1 MPAHRFDLKVRF
13 YELDPYG
20 HLNHSAY
27 VQFFETGRVELLD
40 EIGVDLESFAARGY
54 RFVVNRI
61 QTSFDRPVHA
71 GETITVET
79 EVVEFRRASS
89 VWRQRL
95 MRGDEVVARQ
105 ELRAAIT
112 NNDGKP
118 VRVPSDVIEALA
130 PYFLPEAEPAGQ
142 GGGSYGRGRGPS
154 GP

>member
-1 MPAHRFDLKVRF
+1 MPAHRLDLKVRF

-27 VQFFETGRVELLD
+27 IQFFETGRIELL
-40 EIGVDLESFAARGY
+40 EEVGVGLESFAARGF

-89 VWRQRL
+89 LWRQRL

-105 ELRAAIT
+105 EVRAAIT
-112 NNDGKP
+112 NTEGKP
-118 VRVPSDVIEALA
+118 ARVPADVIEAL
-130 PYFLPEAEPAGQ
+130 
-142 GGGSYGRGRGPS
+142 GPHFV
-154 GP
+154 

>member
-27 VQFFETGRVELLD
+27 VQFFETGRVELL
-40 EIGVDLESFAARGY
+40 EEVGLDLEAFAARGY

-61 QTSFDRPVHA
+61 ETSFDRPVHG

-89 VWRQRL
+89 LWRQRL
-95 MRGDEVVARQ
+95 LRGGEVVARQ
-105 ELRAAIT
+105 EVRAAIT
-112 NNDGKP
+112 NIGGRP
-118 VRVPSDVIEALA
+118 VRVPTDVTEALA
-130 PYFLPEAEPAGQ
+130 PYFV
-142 GGGSYGRGRGPS
+142 
-154 GP
+154 

>member
-27 VQFFETGRVELLD
+27 VQFFETGRVELL
-40 EIGVDLESFAARGY
+40 EEVGLDLEPLAARGY

-61 QTSFDRPVHA
+61 ETSFDRPVRA

-95 MRGDEVVARQ
+95 LRGDEVVARQ

-112 NNDGKP
+112 NAGGRP
-118 VRVPSDVIEALA
+118 VRVPTEVAQALA
-130 PYFLPEAEPAGQ
+130 PYFV
-142 GGGSYGRGRGPS
+142 
-154 GP
+154 

>member
-27 VQFFETGRVELLD
+27 VQFFETGRVELL
-40 EIGVDLESFAARGY
+40 EEVGLDLEPFAARGY

-61 QTSFDRPVHA
+61 ETSFDRPVRG

-95 MRGDEVVARQ
+95 LRGDEVVARQ

-112 NNDGKP
+112 NAEGRP
-118 VRVPSDVIEALA
+118 VRVPTEVTQALA
-130 PYFLPEAEPAGQ
+130 PYFV
-142 GGGSYGRGRGPS
+142 
-154 GP
+154 

>member
-27 VQFFETGRVELLD
+27 VQFFETGRVELL
-40 EIGVDLESFAARGY
+40 EEVGLDLESLAARGY

-61 QTSFDRPVHA
+61 ETSFDRPVHG

-95 MRGDEVVARQ
+95 LRGGEVVARQ

-112 NNDGKP
+112 NTEGRP
-118 VRVPSDVIEALA
+118 VSVPTDLTEALA
-130 PYFLPEAEPAGQ
+130 PYFV
-142 GGGSYGRGRGPS
+142 
-154 GP
+154 

>member
-27 VQFFETGRVELLD
+27 LQFFETGRVELL
-40 EIGVDLESFAARGY
+40 ERVGLDLESFAACGY

-61 QTSFDRPVHA
+61 ETSFVRPVHA
-71 GETITVET
+71 SETITVET
-79 EVVEFRRASS
+79 EVVELRRASS

-95 MRGDEVVARQ
+95 LRGDEVVARQ

-112 NNDGKP
+112 DTDGRP
-118 VRVPSDVIEALA
+118 VRAPEDLARALA
-130 PYFLPEAEPAGQ
+130 PYFV
-142 GGGSYGRGRGPS
+142 
-154 GP
+154 

>member
-1 MPAHRFDLKVRF
+1 MPAHQFDLKVRF

-27 VQFFETGRVELLD
+27 VQFFETGRVELL
-40 EIGVDLESFAARGY
+40 EEVGLDLEPLAARGY

-61 QTSFDRPVHA
+61 ETSFDRPVHA

-95 MRGDEVVARQ
+95 LRGDEVVARQ

-112 NNDGKP
+112 NAGGRP
-118 VRVPSDVIEALA
+118 VRVPIEVTQALA
-130 PYFLPEAEPAGQ
+130 PYFV
-142 GGGSYGRGRGPS
+142 
-154 GP
+154 

>member
-27 VQFFETGRVELLD
+27 VQFFETGRVELL
-40 EIGVDLESFAARGY
+40 EEVGLDLEPLAARGY

-61 QTSFDRPVHA
+61 ETSFDRPVRA

-95 MRGDEVVARQ
+95 LRGDEVVARQ

-112 NNDGKP
+112 NAGGRP
-118 VRVPSDVIEALA
+118 VRVPTEVTQALA
-130 PYFLPEAEPAGQ
+130 PYFV
-142 GGGSYGRGRGPS
+142 
-154 GP
+154 

>member
-27 VQFFETGRVELLD
+27 VQFFETGRVELL
-40 EIGVDLESFAARGY
+40 EEVGLDLEPLAARGY

-61 QTSFDRPVHA
+61 ETSFDRPVRA

-95 MRGDEVVARQ
+95 LRGDEVVARQ

-112 NNDGKP
+112 NAEGRP
-118 VRVPSDVIEALA
+118 VRVPTEVTQALA
-130 PYFLPEAEPAGQ
+130 PYFV
-142 GGGSYGRGRGPS
+142 
-154 GP
+154 

>member
-27 VQFFETGRVELLD
+27 VQFFETGRVELL
-40 EIGVDLESFAARGY
+40 EEVGLDLESFAARGY

-61 QTSFDRPVHA
+61 ETSFDRPVHG

-79 EVVEFRRASS
+79 EVVEFRRTLS

-95 MRGDEVVARQ
+95 LRGGEVVARQ

-112 NNDGKP
+112 NTGGKP
-118 VRVPSDVIEALA
+118 VRVPADVTEALA
-130 PYFLPEAEPAGQ
+130 PYFV
-142 GGGSYGRGRGPS
+142 
-154 GP
+154 

>member
-27 VQFFETGRVELLD
+27 VQFFETGRVELL
-40 EIGVDLESFAARGY
+40 EEVGLDLEPLAARGY

-61 QTSFDRPVHA
+61 ETSFDRPVRA

-95 MRGDEVVARQ
+95 LRGGEVVARQ

-112 NNDGKP
+112 NAEGRP
-118 VRVPSDVIEALA
+118 VRVPTDVTEALA
-130 PYFLPEAEPAGQ
+130 PYFV
-142 GGGSYGRGRGPS
+142 
-154 GP
+154 